1 MKDVIVMFQLRQLK
15 MYLMLLAI
23 SLIIFIPQPEVKQTS
38 MVSASDDTSEV
49 LVQEVHSD
57 TSLESKIDDIL
68 KDERLDGTV
77 TGVSVRHADTG
88 EMLYSHEG
96 DKRLRPASNM
106 KLLTSAAAL
115 DVLGPEYQF
124 E

>member
-15 MYLMLLAI
+15 MYLILLAI

-38 MVSASDDTSEV
+38 MVSASDDSTEV

-88 EMLYSHEG
+88 EIDRKSTRLNSSH
-96 DKRLRPASNM
+96 
-106 KLLTSAAAL
+106 
-115 DVLGPEYQF
+115 V
-124 E
+124 